1 MESHSHPWI
10 LQSRALGDFSELY
23 FRVRN
28 GHGFRYADGSE
39 ADLHWY
45 IFHEQCEPGVDQPI
59 WAKALPLQQLNR
71 SSQSQRVTHL
81 LTLDPVDHLLL
92 ILAHASRWDEA
103 APIRWVADAVLLIQ
117 AVDHFNWPRFVSLA
131 KDRRLTA
138 PAGALGV
145 YLQGQMA
152 MEVPATVLAE
162 LAAATGSDDIQRLT
176 MRSRPDVS
184 GGGEEL
190 LYLLRALADRL
201 RQDTEPPWQGAWTDA
216 ILMSHSWNSV
226 PQGVVALWIW

>member
-1 MESHSHPWI
+1 M
-10 LQSRALGDFSELY
+10 
-23 FRVRN
+23 
-28 GHGFRYADGSE
+28 
-39 ADLHWY
+39 
-45 IFHEQCEPGVDQPI
+45 
-59 WAKALPLQQLNR
+59 NR
-71 SSQSQRVTHL
+71 SSQSEISPHL

-103 APIRWVADAVLLIQ
+103 APIRWVADAVLLIR

-138 PAGALGV
+138 PAGALLA

-152 MEVPATVLAE
+152 MEVPAAVLAE

-190 LYLLRALADRL
+190 LYLLRRWRRL
-201 RQDTEPPWQGAWTDA
+201 RQDQTLRGKVPGLMRFMCH
-216 ILMSHSWNSV
+216 ILGIPSRRELVQYGLRESRRRR
-226 PQGVVALWIW
+226 A